1 MHSKPSRRPFSL
13 ALRLTF
19 FISLST
25 ILAFIAFTWFMLH
38 SVENHFAEQDVS
50 DLQQISTTLNR
61 ILQSPVDPDDKKIS
75 KIKESIASS
84 LNGMIYSVIS
94 VKHQYRVRNDCRT
107 FLIQLAH
114 RQHTIEFRPVQQY
127 LLPA

>member
-61 ILQSPVDPDDKKIS
+61 ILQSPVDRM
-75 KIKESIASS
+75 IKNKQNKGI
-84 LNGMIYSVIS
+84 N
-94 VKHQYRVRNDCRT
+94 C
-107 FLIQLAH
+107 QLPQRCPFAPQS
-114 RQHTIEFRPVQQY
+114 RG
-127 LLPA
+127 

>member
-61 ILQSPVDPDDKKIS
+61 ILPVSYTHLDVYK
-75 KIKESIASS
+75 
-84 LNGMIYSVIS
+84 
-94 VKHQYRVRNDCRT
+94 
-107 FLIQLAH
+107 
-114 RQHTIEFRPVQQY
+114 RQGTDSMVVVSG
-127 LLPA
+127 

>member
-38 SVENHFAEQDVS
+38 SVEKHFAEQDVS
-50 DLQQISTTLNR
+50 DLQQISTTLSR
-61 ILQSPVDPDDKKIS
+61 ILQSPADPDEKVS
-75 KIKESIASS
+75 KIKESIASYRNVALLLLNPRVKCS
-84 LNGMIYSVIS
+84 LA
-94 VKHQYRVRNDCRT
+94 
-107 FLIQLAH
+107 QLRGRHYA
-114 RQHTIEFRPVQQY
+114 RQ
-127 LLPA
+127 

>member
-38 SVENHFAEQDVS
+38 SVEKHFAEQDVS
-50 DLQQISTTLNR
+50 DLQQISTTLSR
-61 ILQSPVDPDDKKIS
+61 ILQSPADPDEKKVS
-75 KIKESIASS
+75 KIKESSS
-84 LNGMIYSVIS
+84 IPG
-94 VKHQYRVRNDCRT
+94 VRCCTALR
-107 FLIQLAH
+107 
-114 RQHTIEFRPVQQY
+114 RGQHYARP
-127 LLPA
+127 

>member
-38 SVENHFAEQDVS
+38 SVEKHFAEQDVS
-50 DLQQISTTLNR
+50 DLQQISTTLSR
-61 ILQSPVDPDDKKIS
+61 ILQSPADPDRKKSS
-75 KIKESIASS
+75 KI
-84 LNGMIYSVIS
+84 
-94 VKHQYRVRNDCRT
+94 RN
-107 FLIQLAH
+107 Q
-114 RQHTIEFRPVQQY
+114 
-127 LLPA
+127 LPATATLPFCSSIPG

>member
-50 DLQQISTTLNR
+50 DRHCCKVSDEAAFCLIQR
-61 ILQSPVDPDDKKIS
+61 PYIS
-75 KIKESIASS
+75 KT
-84 LNGMIYSVIS
+84 LLTRRIS
-94 VKHQYRVRNDCRT
+94 PRGS
-107 FLIQLAH
+107 
-114 RQHTIEFRPVQQY
+114 P
-127 LLPA
+127 

>member
-50 DLQQISTTLNR
+50 DLQQISALTRNR
-61 ILQSPVDPDDKKIS
+61 ILQSSVDPDEKKVS
-75 KIKESIASS
+75 KIKESIASYRNVALLL
-84 LNGMIYSVIS
+84 LNPRGEVLFSS
-94 VKHQYRVRNDCRT
+94 AQGGGTTPGR
-107 FLIQLAH
+107 
-114 RQHTIEFRPVQQY
+114 EFRRF
-127 LLPA
+127 

>member
-61 ILQSPVDPDDKKIS
+61 IMQSPADPDEKNKQNKGVDCQLPQRCLF
-75 KIKESIASS
+75 APQPQGRCSS
-84 LNGMIYSVIS
+84 VQRRG
-94 VKHQYRVRNDCRT
+94 
-107 FLIQLAH
+107 
-114 RQHTIEFRPVQQY
+114 QHYARP
-127 LLPA
+127 